1 MTGRRWFWLIVMLC
15 NALGL
20 WKYFMDTEP
29 GTIWLVLWSLGF
41 VIGLYSLVS
50 NSPVPFE
57 RKQK

>member
-15 NALGL
+15 NGLGL
-20 WKYFMDTEP
+20 WKHFVSTGSDA
-29 GTIWLVLWSLGF
+29 IWLVLWSLGF

-57 RKQK
+57 RTRK